1 MPEMKSTEANAAHL
15 HAETMTPLHSLPFA
29 TSADPRDLHA
39 AQHTRPQ
46 SGTAT
51 AVARTVR
58 HVWTHHGMCA
68 TRAAPGTAAMRMRQ
82 AMPTG
87 TRASI
92 APSA

>member
-58 HVWTHHGMCA
+58 HVWTHHA
-68 TRAAPGTAAMRMRQ
+68 WDVRYARRARHRRDVHAAGYAHRD
-82 AMPTG
+82 PC
-87 TRASI
+87 
-92 APSA
+92 